1 MVNTLS
7 RLIYFTNLSST
18 ALVHRLENRPI
29 QSGNSCI
36 PTNMEQPSRLLLP
49 VILSYFSSFN
59 KSRPESDRKEV
70 ACPTKE
76 VLYLG
81 SKTSLVTPIQQSH
94 VWYPLLIE
102 MSVAPTLL
110 RTRNIALKNPRGKTH
125 PLVTNRT
132 LHLAALAIHEKNLL
146 RKRSNR
152 IKTRLLLGYTKPH
165 VKVNS

>member
-1 MVNTLS
+1 MQRQIGNLKTAETYRSGNFVQKHFSRSARDGEHLS

-81 SKTSLVTPIQQSH
+81 SKTSLVTPI
-94 VWYPLLIE
+94 
-102 MSVAPTLL
+102 
-110 RTRNIALKNPRGKTH
+110 
-125 PLVTNRT
+125 
-132 LHLAALAIHEKNLL
+132 
-146 RKRSNR
+146 
-152 IKTRLLLGYTKPH
+152 
-165 VKVNS
+165 